1 MYKKALI
8 DILYSDSDLLVVNK
22 PAGLV
27 TIRDGYDPERP
38 NLHQELSREYGR
50 LWVVHRL
57 DGNTSGVLVFA
68 RNPETHRALSP
79 QFEHHSVAKIY
90 HLLVLGALDWQE
102 RRVSWPL
109 RVDGD
114 RQHRTIIDPREG
126 KSATTDFTLI
136 ERFRDDFAL
145 LSAAPHTGYTH
156 QIRAHCASLGLWL
169 LADPIYFPR
178 PYPPQPGSSA
188 PHRKE
193 LFERIAALP

>member
-1 MYKKALI
+1 
-8 DILYSDSDLLVVNK
+8 
-22 PAGLV
+22 
-27 TIRDGYDPERP
+27 
-38 NLHQELSREYGR
+38 
-50 LWVVHRL
+50 
-57 DGNTSGVLVFA
+57 
-68 RNPETHRALSP
+68 
-79 QFEHHSVAKIY
+79 VAKIY

-193 LFERIAALP
+193 LFERIAALPISRTALHALSITLEHPVNQRRMTFTAPYPEDFTYTLRS